1 MIIGLA
7 ATLLSAT
14 QGLKAYIVDQD
25 QTLQNLL
32 KHTDR
37 QTDGLTG
44 GRTDRR
50 KERERESLN
59 IYCTTLSLKF
69 PFDYH
74 FSHILT
80 EVIIICLK
88 IYNARCKSIH

>member
-14 QGLKAYIVDQD
+14 QGLKAYIADQD

-50 KERERESLN
+50 KERERASIYIVQLYLLN
-59 IYCTTLSLKF
+59 F
-69 PFDYH
+69 PLIII
-74 FSHILT
+74 SHIFLPK
-80 EVIIICLK
+80 L
-88 IYNARCKSIH
+88 S